1 MSALV
6 RKSWGDVRRRP
17 ARSIFTIVT
26 IALAVAGI
34 WISAMPPLMDAAM
47 ARRITEDRLHDVRIQ
62 TSDVVLDDADLAAL
76 RAVPG
81 VESLQA
87 RTLYDTETI
96 DGDRRRDVLLVGIP
110 SWNDQ
115 HVNVVVVDEGVTPTA
130 DEVVTDRMNART
142 GRYDGR
148 LGDDVA
154 LADPRGRP
162 HPFTVSG
169 QGDTM
174 LFSQLVADE
183 EAVLYASQ
191 ATVQQLAGLDGVNSI
206 ELRVEQGA
214 RADDVAAAVQRRLT
228 GVAPGVTV
236 TDVAEVRAG
245 ESWPG
250 EEVFDNYNTL
260 LYVGALLALVSALVL
275 ISNTMTTMVAEQRR
289 EVAVMKAIGGRR
301 RQIRRSFLRTA
312 LYLGVAGTALGI
324 ALGIPFANL
333 TLGFIADRFFGA
345 EVEWGVPASSV
356 AASIVVGLGATM
368 LAALPAL
375 RRAART
381 SVRSGIDAELR
392 GSRNDVVDRALR
404 RVPLPRTAQLGL
416 RNVTRRRTRSL
427 TTTLQI
433 TLALGISIGF
443 LGLGV
448 TVADVTADTW
458 DTLKWD
464 IVVSQRSTYPLD
476 ERAAEVIEST
486 DGIAAA
492 APVLVNTM
500 EVDGTQYEA
509 FGLAAG
515 TRLIEPDL
523 AAGRW
528 LEPADDDGRRKVVVI
543 GRALAEVAGLDVG
556 DTMRAKTAEGPVE
569 LEVVGID
576 RRLVND
582 ATGIYLPL
590 RTFQE
595 RLGRTDTNVY
605 WIVADDQHEA
615 GIEALATT
623 LEDRLAAAGYPV
635 GTEIHHV
642 EKAANVESNRVIVVV
657 LAAMAVPIVLI
668 GMVGL
673 LNAMT
678 MNVIDRTRD
687 IGVLRSIGASARDVA
702 RIFRTEGLALAVVA
716 SVLGVPV
723 GYLMGRFLAWLVTD
737 LFHYGSV
744 PFTFPLTAVAFTV
757 IATLALAWLVVIGPV
772 HRAIRLE
779 PGTALRYE

>member
-1 MSALV
+1 MNALA

-17 ARSIFTIVT
+17 ARSIFTVAT
-26 IALAVAGI
+26 IAFAVAGL

-47 ARRITEDRLHDVRIQ
+47 ERRIAEDQLHDVRIQ
-62 TSDVVLDDADLAAL
+62 ISDVVLDDADLAAL

-81 VESLQA
+81 VDSLQVRA
-87 RTLYDTETI
+87 LYDTETI
-96 DGDRRRDVLLVGIP
+96 DGDRRSDVLLVGIGD
-110 SWNDQ
+110 WDDQ
-115 HVNVVVVDEGVTPTA
+115 QVNVVVVDEGVAPTA
-130 DEVVTDRMNART
+130 GEVVTDRMNART
-142 GRYDGR
+142 GRYDGDI
-148 LGDDVA
+148 GDDVV

-169 QGDTM
+169 RGDTM

-183 EAVLYASQ
+183 EPVLYAPQ
-191 ATVQQLAGLDGVNSI
+191 ATVQQLAGLDGVNSV

-228 GVAPGVTV
+228 ELAPGVTF
-236 TDVAEVRAG
+236 TDIAEVRAG

-250 EEVFDNYNTL
+250 EDVFDNYNTL
-260 LYVGALLALVSALVL
+260 LYVGALLALVSGLVL

-312 LYLGVAGTALGI
+312 LYLGAAGTVLGI

-345 EVEWGVPASSV
+345 EIEWGVPAGSV
-356 AASIVVGLGATM
+356 VISIVVGLGATT

-381 SVRSGIDAELR
+381 SVRAGLDAELS
-392 GSRNDVVDRALR
+392 GSRNDWIDRALR
-404 RVPLPRTAQLGL
+404 HVPLPRAAQLGL

-433 TLALGISIGF
+433 TLALGIAIGF
-443 LGLGV
+443 LGLGA

-458 DTLKWD
+458 DTLRWD
-464 IVVSQRSTYPLD
+464 IAVGQRSTSALD
-476 ERAAEVIEST
+476 ERAADVIRTT
-486 DGIAAA
+486 DGVATAT
-492 APVLVNTM
+492 PVLVNTV

-515 TRLIEPDL
+515 NTLIEPDL
-523 AAGRW
+523 ATGRW
-528 LEPADDDGRRKVVVI
+528 LEPADDNERREVVVI
-543 GRALAEVAGLDVG
+543 GRALAEVADLSVG
-556 DTMRAKTAEGPVE
+556 DTMRTETAAGPVE
-569 LEVVGID
+569 LEVVGVD

-590 RTFQE
+590 TTFQD
-595 RLGRTDTNVY
+595 RLGRTDTNAY
-605 WIVADDQHEA
+605 WIVSDDQREA
-615 GIEALATT
+615 SIEALGTA

-642 EKAANVESNRVIVVV
+642 EKAANVESNRVIVAV
-657 LAAMAVPIVLI
+657 LAVVAVPIVLI
-668 GMVGL
+668 GMIGL

-687 IGVLRSIGASARDVA
+687 VGVLRSIGASSRNVS
-702 RIFRTEGLALAVVA
+702 RVFRTEALAVALVA
-716 SVLGVPV
+716 SALGVPV
-723 GYLMGRFLAWLVTD
+723 GYLIGRLLAWLVTD

-744 PFTFPLTAVAFTV
+744 PFTFPLPAVTFTV

-779 PGTALRYE
+779 PGAALRYE